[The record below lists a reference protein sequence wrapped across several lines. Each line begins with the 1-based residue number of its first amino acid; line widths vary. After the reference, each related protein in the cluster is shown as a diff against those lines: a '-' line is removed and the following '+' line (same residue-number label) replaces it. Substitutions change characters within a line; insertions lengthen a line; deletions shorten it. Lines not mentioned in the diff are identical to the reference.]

1 MSGSVSDYEPVIGL
15 EIHCELATATKLFC
29 GCPNE
34 FGAEPNTHVC
44 PVCLGLPG
52 SLPVLNE
59 RTVEFALRFA
69 EAVHLRVPEQ
79 STFSR
84 KNYFYPDM
92 PKDYQV
98 SQYDEPITI
107 DGWVD
112 VDDTRVGIE
121 RAHLEE
127 DTGKTAHVGG
137 GGRIHEADHSLVDYN
152 RAGVPLMEIVSRPDI
167 RSAEQA
173 RAYVAEL
180 RSVLLAIGVSDVKME
195 EGSMRVDANVSV
207 REVGAPEFG
216 TKVEVKNMN
225 SLRSLGR
232 AIDYEI
238 ERQIVA
244 VESGERIVQET
255 RHWDEADGRTHSM
268 RTKEGSSD
276 YRYFPE
282 PDLVPVAPTDEM
294 RARVRES
301 MPELPAARGV
311 PGSRRSGG
319 LARQRRACS
328 WRRPASPNTPRK
340 RWPHST
346 VAPRAT
352 SSSGRTARC
361 SGTSTS
367 PGLSPAVLPLSAD
380 GLAEL
385 VGLVD
390 AGLISRNQ
398 AKDVLGEC
406 LAEPK
411 RPKQVVAERGIAQVS
426 DVGEIAAVVESV
438 LAANV
443 GAVDEYRAGDDKVRK
458 KKRGFLTGEVMKALR
473 GQGNPQVVN
482 QTPRREAQRRRLTVT
497 PRRFHVGRTHP
508 GGSKPGN
515 ESIDGLIA
523 GSWAS
528 SASGAGVVVQVTD
541 TSTLRA
547 PGTTTCRYGPVGV
560 ACRRRRAATD
570 VGAETPPARSGRWS
584 HPAAGNESLV
594 SRRSGVPGASTV
606 CEITG
611 CPQSWVPA
619 PRNPRS

>member
-1 MSGSVSDYEPVIGL
+1 VTQYEPVIGL
-15 EIHCELATATKLFC
+15 EVHCELNTASKLFC
-29 GCPNE
+29 GCANE

-59 RTVEFALRFA
+59 QTVEFALRFA

-107 DGWVD
+107 DGWID
-112 VDDTRVGIE
+112 VDGARVGIE

-127 DTGKTAHVGG
+127 DTGKTIHVGG

-167 RSAEQA
+167 GSAEQA
-173 RAYVAEL
+173 RAYAAEL

-207 REVGAPEFG
+207 RPVGTSELG
-216 TKVEVKNMN
+216 TKVEIKNMN

-232 AIDYEI
+232 AIEYEI
-238 ERQIVA
+238 ERQIA
-244 VESGERIVQET
+244 AIAATERIVQET

-268 RTKEGSSD
+268 RSKEGSSD

-301 MPELPAARGV
+301 MPELPAAHRARLVEEWGIGASEARV
-311 PGSRRSGG
+311 LTATPG
-319 LARQRRACS
+319 LAEYAE
-328 WRRPASPNTPRK
+328 AAAAALDGGSPRDVVKWANGEVLGYLNE
-340 RWPHST
+340 S
-346 VAPRAT
+346 
-352 SSSGRTARC
+352 
-361 SGTSTS
+361 
-367 PGLSPAVLPLSAD
+367 GLSPAVLPLAPD

-390 AGLISRNQ
+390 AGVISRNQ

-406 LAEPK
+406 LREAK
-411 RPKQVVAERGIAQVS
+411 RPKQVVAERGLSQVS
-426 DVGEIAAVVESV
+426 DVDEIAAVVDAV
-438 LAANV
+438 LTTNA
-443 GAVDEYRAGDDKVRK
+443 GAVDEYRSGDDKVRK
-458 KKRGFLTGEVMKALR
+458 KKRGFLFGLVMAETNR
-473 GQGNPQVVN
+473 QANPQVVN
-482 QTPRREAQRRRLTVT
+482 QLLDERL
-497 PRRFHVGRTHP
+497 
-508 GGSKPGN
+508 
-515 ESIDGLIA
+515 DG
-523 GSWAS
+523 
-528 SASGAGVVVQVTD
+528 
-541 TSTLRA
+541 
-547 PGTTTCRYGPVGV
+547 
-560 ACRRRRAATD
+560 
-570 VGAETPPARSGRWS
+570 
-584 HPAAGNESLV
+584 
-594 SRRSGVPGASTV
+594 
-606 CEITG
+606 
-611 CPQSWVPA
+611 
-619 PRNPRS
+619 